1 MIWFLLPCLLGCY
14 FCWFPTTR
22 LLLLFISN
30 NTVAT
35 SIDFQQ
41 TGCYFCWFLRT
52 RLLLLLVSYNT
63 VAFWWFPTT
72 RLLLLLTFNK
82 RVATSVDFKEH
93 GCYFCWFLTTRLLLL
108 LVFNNM
114 ISSLRLKR
122 QRNIALIATKSIIQ
136 TYMQPRPCNNRLRH
150 TRKTL

>member
-22 LLLLFISN
+22 LLLLLISN
-30 NTVAT
+30 NPVARFVV
-35 SIDFQQ
+35 FQQ
-41 TGCYFCWFLRT
+41 QSCYFCWLII
-52 RLLLLLVSYNT
+52 
-63 VAFWWFPTT
+63 T

-82 RVATSVDFKEH
+82 RVATSVDFQEH

-114 ISSLRLKR
+114 ILSLWWMR
-122 QRNIALIATKSIIQ
+122 QRNIAFIAIKSIIQ
-136 TYMQPRPCNNRLRH
+136 TYMQPQPRNNRLRH
-150 TRKTL
+150 TRKTLPLTNYLTNKTNFLIE